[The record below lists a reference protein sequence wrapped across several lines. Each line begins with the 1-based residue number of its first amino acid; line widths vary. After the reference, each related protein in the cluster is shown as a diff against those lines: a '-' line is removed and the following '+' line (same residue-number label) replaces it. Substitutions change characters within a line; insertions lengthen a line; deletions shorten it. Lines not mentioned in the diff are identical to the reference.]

1 MSISLYDAF
10 GVTSPVADTK
20 QIPLDKICP
29 LGDHEQVQPDPNY
42 VFEYRNLKRV
52 LKNINNRKPMWIH
65 GPSGCGKT
73 ELMVQVGAR
82 LKRPVHVISIGE
94 ETSLR
99 ELLGTFELK
108 AAESKNGFE
117 TAFRYGALTQ
127 AMREPGAIVVL
138 DEFNMAPSTV
148 AAQFNRLLETGKIT
162 IPETGETVMA
172 ADNVTFVVT
181 ANTAGGIDESGI
193 YAGSQAQNGATR
205 SRFAGLRVNYL
216 PPDLEEQ
223 IITRSFPR
231 INAVVE
237 LPETNKTLS
246 SLMVETAC
254 AIRSLVAE
262 QEVSLPFTVRNL
274 KEWAGST
281 LAFRDIGEAFADAYF
296 DMLGETE
303 RTAVGEVFQRMFG
316 LNLG

>member
-1 MSISLYDAF
+1 MSITLYDAF
-10 GVTSPVADTK
+10 VVTSPVADTK
-20 QIPLDKICP
+20 KIPLDKVCS
-29 LGDHEQVQPDPNY
+29 LGNCEQVEPDPNY
-42 VFEYRNLKRV
+42 VFEYRTVKRV
-52 LKNINNRKPMWIH
+52 LKNIGTRKPMWIH

-82 LKRPVHVISIGE
+82 LKRPVHVISMGE

-108 AAESKNGFE
+108 SAESKNGFE
-117 TAFRYGALTQ
+117 TAFQYGALTQ
-127 AMREPGAIVVL
+127 AMQNPGAIVVL

-148 AAQFNRLLETGKIT
+148 AAQFNRLLETGEIT
-162 IPETGETVMA
+162 VPETGETVKA

-181 ANTAGGIDESGI
+181 ANTSGGIDESGI

-205 SRFAGLRVNYL
+205 SRFSGLRVNYL
-216 PPDLEEQ
+216 PRDLEEQ
-223 IITRSFPR
+223 IIVRSFPR
-231 INAVVE
+231 INAVVQ
-237 LPETNKTLS
+237 LPETNKSLS
-246 SLMVETAC
+246 ALMVETAI
-254 AIRSLVAE
+254 AIRSLVAD

-281 LAFRDIGEAFADAYF
+281 LAFRDIGEAFTDAYF

-316 LNLG
+316 WNLE